1 MAMLLKNARVIDPQV
16 ELDCVCDVLV
26 EDGKIAQ
33 VGEGIAA
40 EGAEV
45 KDLTGKVLVPGL
57 VDMHV
62 HLREPGYEFKE
73 DIASGTRAAAHG
85 GFTGVCSM
93 PNTDPVADDGAVI
106 EYVKSRAAEVGKC
119 RVYPS
124 GAITHGLKGEIIA
137 EMGDMVAHG
146 AVAFTDDGKG
156 VQDAGMMRRAM
167 DYGKMFGKVFMAHC
181 QDNGLVGD
189 GQVNEGVVS
198 TRLGMLGWPAA
209 GEELE
214 IARDIQLCELTGCPL
229 HIQHITTAKGLE
241 MVRKAKESGLPVTCE
256 VTPHHL
262 FLTEDALTDAYETN
276 LKVNP
281 PLRTAADAAALIEGV
296 KDGTVDAIVTDHAP
310 HAAWEKAREFEL
322 APFGMTGLETSLGL
336 VLTNLVEPGII
347 DLSDMVDLMAVAP
360 RDILGLE
367 PVKIAEGLRQR
378 CGGKPEQGS
387 IIIILATDLPLNERQ
402 LRASN
407 GPWPSTTS
415 ARRRT
420 IPASSDARSRAARPT
435 CSSVAKQRFATAL
448 SSNSKHVR
456 GRNRGS
462 LAYDISGKGAHAPL
476 PSSVL

>member
-1 MAMLLKNARVIDPQV
+1 MALLLKNAHVIDPQV
-16 ELDCVCDVLV
+16 GLNETADILIR
-26 EDGKIAQ
+26 DGKIVEIGQ
-33 VGEGIAA
+33 GLSLEKGVER
-40 EGAEV
+40 
-45 KDLTGKVLVPGL
+45 DLAGKIVVPGL

-62 HLREPGYEFKE
+62 HLREPGFEQKE
-73 DIASGTRAAAHG
+73 DIASGTRAATHG
-85 GFTGVCSM
+85 GFTAVCAM
-93 PNTDPVADDGAVI
+93 PNTNPVVDNAVAV
-106 EYVKSRAAEVGKC
+106 EYVKSIAAQAGKC
-119 RVYPS
+119 RVHVS
-124 GAITHGLKGEIIA
+124 GSCSQGLKGETLS

-241 MVRKAKESGLPVTCE
+241 MVRKAKEAGLPVTCE

-262 FLTEDALTDAYETN
+262 FLTEDALTDAYETS

-281 PLRTAADAAALIEGV
+281 PLRTAADAAALIEGI

-367 PVKIAEGLRQR
+367 PVKIAEGSVADITVFDPSVEWTVAVDGFCSKAHNSGFVGCALKGR
-378 CGGKPEQGS
+378 
-387 IIIILATDLPLNERQ
+387 ATDVFVGGE
-402 LRASN
+402 
-407 GPWPSTTS
+407 
-415 ARRRT
+415 
-420 IPASSDARSRAARPT
+420 
-435 CSSVAKQRFATAL
+435 ATL
-448 SSNSKHVR
+448 C
-456 GRNRGS
+456 
-462 LAYDISGKGAHAPL
+462 DGAI
-476 PSSVL
+476 VE